1 MISCLDILLNRDIN
15 FKLITR
21 LYDKWDDINFSIVN
35 FGYPIFMSQYTI
47 ITCIWCVYLTTHSI
61 HHMINFWVEAKYLE
75 ISCCCKRYWNFCN
88 TKSRLK
94 AAFRKFYCRYK
105 DIVCPYNL
113 SLSQSCPTCFK
124 TLVKPFIYTDFDYGM
139 LRLPDLDCWLTA
151 RVTGQQ
157 GMPSSPRH
165 LIPPLVY
172 PEGFFNLFFF
182 FFWITRL
189 ITVHYLCL
197 FPHSTKN
204 VPTHGN

>member
-1 MISCLDILLNRDIN
+1 MVCISHNSFDTPEH
-15 FKLITR
+15 F
-21 LYDKWDDINFSIVN
+21 
-35 FGYPIFMSQYTI
+35 
-47 ITCIWCVYLTTHSI
+47 

-124 TLVKPFIYTDFDYGM
+124 TLVKPFIYTDYDYGM
-139 LRLPDLDCWLTA
+139 LRLPDLDCWFTA

-172 PEGFFNLFFF
+172 PEVFFNLFFF
-182 FFWITRL
+182 FGSRDWLRFIIFACSL
-189 ITVHYLCL
+189 IPPKMYPRMAIKLNWH
-197 FPHSTKN
+197 TKN
-204 VPTHGN
+204 KIFATNFIQKRMWLV